1 MRMARFVEDNAT
13 VLDIATGTGDV
24 IISLTKQKKVKMAV
38 GIDMAQNML
47 LKAQSKI
54 KDNQNVSFLRADAM
68 KLPFFDRSFDMVT
81 IAFGIRNMPDPAGV
95 LEEIYRVLKIKGKVI
110 ILEFSLPNN
119 IILKKIYFLYLRY
132 ILPAIG
138 ASISGDRHAYR
149 YLNRTIESFP
159 YGEDFLNILRGS
171 GFKKTRL
178 YPQTLGVCTI
188 YIGEKIESHRG

>member
-1 MRMARFVEDNAT
+1 MARFVEDNAT

-95 LEEIYRVLKIKGKVI
+95 LE
-110 ILEFSLPNN
+110 
-119 IILKKIYFLYLRY
+119 
-132 ILPAIG
+132 
-138 ASISGDRHAYR
+138 
-149 YLNRTIESFP
+149 
-159 YGEDFLNILRGS
+159 
-171 GFKKTRL
+171 
-178 YPQTLGVCTI
+178 
-188 YIGEKIESHRG
+188 